1 MNAGKLR
8 HRIIFETPDYPNVS
22 GTNEESWTTYAAV
35 DASIEPIRGREWWE
49 AQHENAEVTHRIKC
63 RYTRGIT
70 PNMRIKY
77 GNTFFDIQSVI
88 DPSMRN
94 ISLEIMATQR
104 VS

>member
-1 MNAGKLR
+1 MKLP
-8 HRIIFETPDYPNVS
+8 IIQMYREQTRNH
-22 GTNEESWTTYAAV
+22 G
-35 DASIEPIRGREWWE
+35 EPIRGREWWE